1 MKMKTKVIQIRTVK
15 NLLAAMFML
24 TVSMVLLSGNAL
36 AQERMGRYD
45 IEKATRLGIGLN
57 LGLPAQNQYDFVIGG
72 DLSIER
78 DFSKVVTG
86 MLSAG
91 YTDFS
96 FDNKNDRP
104 FESIDF
110 IPVKAGVK
118 IFPGRPFYFSGEAGV
133 AFNANKGLGA
143 AFVYAPGIGFGFN
156 NGLDVGLRFE
166 DFARDSFGPSQFALR
181 IAYGF
186 KLNE

>member
-1 MKMKTKVIQIRTVK
+1 MKTKMLQISTVK
-15 NLLAAMFML
+15 TLLIATFLITMSML
-24 TVSMVLLSGNAL
+24 VFTESTQ
-36 AQERMGRYD
+36 AQERISND
-45 IEKATRLGIGLN
+45 DAFKNSTRLGIGLN

-72 DLSIER
+72 ELSLQR
-78 DFSKVVTG
+78 DFSKVVAG

-96 FDNKNDRP
+96 FDNKNG
-104 FESIDF
+104 ESFSSIGF

-118 IFPGRPFYFSGEAGV
+118 IFPGRPFYFSAEAGA
-133 AFNANKGLGA
+133 AFNTNKGLGT

-166 DFARDSFGPSQFALR
+166 DYVRNSFSPSQFALR
-181 IAYGF
+181 ISYGF
-186 KLNE
+186 KLNR